1 MPPRWTPPQKIEIE
15 SDKYG
20 GSIDRA
26 LSLLEKIY
34 GDTQFDKTLEL
45 REKELQLSA
54 EHNQQTQ
61 ILNVLSNIYQ
71 TQAQGIETHVNEITR
86 LGLELPEEHRSVDY
100 DSMVEANVDSKRA
113 PMEVMLD
120 LLAKQSGKKQAASEL
135 VATAT
140 QGRKR
145 FEVLEGLYGDVID
158 DDPTKL
164 SRGDY
169 LLTGEILP
177 GEMEYGGQKYDF
189 NLTGELQALLQK
201 GHLTESDLK
210 NLTDDAYVA
219 GVRDRLTSPERITSA
234 LQFLEI
240 DSNLALVETQMAGAQ
255 AELRRGNRKDAEEI
269 FANTK
274 EIVVNSSDKY
284 GVGLTGRIYIGNTP
298 VTFRDFFDDPDDLN
312 EWLDDAR
319 ETNPETYQDIVGAV
333 ETMRLYA
340 ETGKGSKF
348 TGMIGMQATAYKE
361 FMEMRTILETFE
373 GIVPDEITKEEE
385 IESAALKMIEESD
398 TDKAQE
404 YRYLQKRNAEF
415 IRSGFLTSDEASM
428 KSALKINEYSDWLT
442 SEELNTMATGNYRQV
457 AASGLGKKV
466 EDMELDNKM
475 YMTSEDIEEIT
486 AEQLYLGM
494 GAGGGHI
501 EADTVGG
508 IIGKIPAMQALG
520 WTADG
525 INQLLFNAGG
535 DIYNVAA
542 LPMNY
547 ISTFLT
553 GYNPGFSGQQFMQ
566 EVFSWTGADSSKV
579 YSTAFDEFTRT
590 PFDVQPGQF
599 IWDNQDKEEI
609 DDILNRL
616 SPQGPQ

>member
-177 GEMEYGGQKYDF
+177 GEME
-189 NLTGELQALLQK
+189 
-201 GHLTESDLK
+201 
-210 NLTDDAYVA
+210 
-219 GVRDRLTSPERITSA
+219 
-234 LQFLEI
+234 
-240 DSNLALVETQMAGAQ
+240 
-255 AELRRGNRKDAEEI
+255 
-269 FANTK
+269 
-274 EIVVNSSDKY
+274 
-284 GVGLTGRIYIGNTP
+284 
-298 VTFRDFFDDPDDLN
+298 
-312 EWLDDAR
+312 
-319 ETNPETYQDIVGAV
+319 
-333 ETMRLYA
+333 
-340 ETGKGSKF
+340 
-348 TGMIGMQATAYKE
+348 
-361 FMEMRTILETFE
+361 
-373 GIVPDEITKEEE
+373 
-385 IESAALKMIEESD
+385 
-398 TDKAQE
+398 
-404 YRYLQKRNAEF
+404 
-415 IRSGFLTSDEASM
+415 
-428 KSALKINEYSDWLT
+428 
-442 SEELNTMATGNYRQV
+442 
-457 AASGLGKKV
+457 
-466 EDMELDNKM
+466 
-475 YMTSEDIEEIT
+475 
-486 AEQLYLGM
+486 
-494 GAGGGHI
+494 
-501 EADTVGG
+501 
-508 IIGKIPAMQALG
+508 
-520 WTADG
+520 
-525 INQLLFNAGG
+525 
-535 DIYNVAA
+535 
-542 LPMNY
+542 
-547 ISTFLT
+547 
-553 GYNPGFSGQQFMQ
+553 
-566 EVFSWTGADSSKV
+566 
-579 YSTAFDEFTRT
+579 
-590 PFDVQPGQF
+590 
-599 IWDNQDKEEI
+599 
-609 DDILNRL
+609 
-616 SPQGPQ
+616 